1 LGTFVANTGSGD
13 FFGFIG
19 LFGQLLVA
27 HNYASGAALSDSIT
41 FNNKTFAS
49 LGLTPGTYVW
59 TWGTGL
65 ENQNFTLVIGGS
77 VPDGGTT
84 VMLLGMAF
92 GALCMA
98 RRFLKS

>member
-1 LGTFVANTGSGD
+1 MVLWR
-13 FFGFIG
+13 
-19 LFGQLLVA
+19 
-27 HNYASGAALSDSIT
+27 AALYT
-41 FNNKTFAS
+41 RRLC

-92 GALCMA
+92 GALGMA
-98 RRFLKS
+98 RRFLLS